1 MAESLKSQNSGVEL
15 KNQLHAAIFIKIK
28 RFGITKFFIYF
39 DTEYLRF

>member
-1 MAESLKSQNSGVEL
+1 MEL
-15 KNQLHAAIFIKIK
+15 KDQLHAAIFIKIK